1 MRTKSILLTENR
13 NQTTIPQEKMIPP
26 PLILFSLSVELYGP
40 YVYKLHR
47 IRQEVCLAIYK
58 SVNTIS
64 AEEAQA
70 PLKLSRFTRNTRRV
84 CQLIIEG
91 HFSFFYPLG
100 FLSSLL
106 LLFGEQCHISCS
118 PLNRSIVYLKVQDK
132 SLHVYHQENTSSV
145 TTITLISQQ
154 QWYGA
159 CFDKFSTKKK
169 LN

>member
-1 MRTKSILLTENR
+1 
-13 NQTTIPQEKMIPP
+13 MIPP

-64 AEEAQA
+64 GEEVQGS
-70 PLKLSRFTRNTRRV
+70 LKLSRFTRNTRRV

-132 SLHVYHQENTSSV
+132 SLPPRKYLKCYNNYPH
-145 TTITLISQQ
+145 ISAAMV
-154 QWYGA
+154 W
-159 CFDKFSTKKK
+159 CKFWQILNKEK

>member
-1 MRTKSILLTENR
+1 M
-13 NQTTIPQEKMIPP
+13 P
-26 PLILFSLSVELYGP
+26 PLLFSAFQSFSLSVELYGP

-58 SVNTIS
+58 SVNSIS
-64 AEEAQA
+64 GEEAQA

-91 HFSFFYPLG
+91 HFSFFYPRG

-132 SLHVYHQENTSSV
+132 SLPPRKYLKCYNNYPH
-145 TTITLISQQ
+145 ITAAMV
-154 QWYGA
+154 W
-159 CFDKFSTKKK
+159 CMF
-169 LN
+169 